1 MMWLT
6 RMRNGISRYSE
17 RQWRQVAAGLI
28 GIVALIQMGRVV
40 GKDQGDFHLHW
51 RFGGRLA
58 AGIYPYDKNGLDL
71 PYLPFWGV
79 AHVPLSYLPMR
90 AAQICLL
97 PLFALAAFGL
107 FWVLRRVSQRSWPV
121 PDRYAFWGV
130 VLTIVLAS
138 RFLVRDILECGV
150 NLALV
155 ALAWGAVWCWR
166 HRRDVTGGGLL
177 GFAIALK
184 LTPALFLAWFVWK
197 RQWKIA
203 LATTVT
209 AAVLF
214 LSPLLFIDGATFVDV
229 HKVWWHHASRGLLAE
244 NPVQGVLGEESI
256 QNVSLR
262 PALARYLVHLP
273 EGHKARFDHP
283 WSVQFLNLSPH
294 AAGWVVRLLTAVLV
308 LSVAWQFRRPVR
320 SRTDRVFLW
329 EAAAVSVM
337 ILLLSPLTWGQH
349 CVGVIPAVY
358 FLIREA
364 FYRRSC
370 SRPGLVVLGMFSV
383 FILLLNR
390 GLIGKQATY
399 LLDSYY
405 TTTWCLAAVLWL
417 VLRSHQQELW
427 GQAEPSILPLR
438 NLQEPT
444 RRKTA

>member
-1 MMWLT
+1 MLLT
-6 RMRNGISRYSE
+6 RMRNVIGRYSE
-17 RQWRQVAAGLI
+17 REWRRVAVGLI
-28 GIVALIQMGRVV
+28 GIAALIQMGRVV
-40 GKDQGDFHLHW
+40 GEPQGDFHLHW

-58 AGIYPYDKNGLDL
+58 AGVYPYDKNGLDL
-71 PYLPFWGV
+71 PYLPFWAV
-79 AHVPLSYLPMR
+79 AHVPLSYLPMH
-90 AAQICLL
+90 AAQVCIL
-97 PLFALAAFGL
+97 PLFVVAAFGL
-107 FWVLRRVSQRSWPV
+107 FRVLRRVSERSWPV
-121 PDRYAFWGV
+121 PERYPFWV
-130 VLTIVLAS
+130 TVLTIVLAS

-166 HRRDVTGGGLL
+166 QRRDVTGGGLL

-203 LATTVT
+203 FATVLT
-209 AAVLF
+209 AALLF
-214 LSPLLFIDGATFVDV
+214 LSPLLFIDRAKFVDV
-229 HKVWWHHASRGLLAE
+229 HRVWWHHASRGLLAE

-256 QNVSLR
+256 QNVALR
-262 PALARYLVHLP
+262 PALGRYLVHLP
-273 EGHKARFDHP
+273 KGHKARFDHP
-283 WSVQFLNLSPH
+283 WALQFLDLSPH
-294 AAGWVVRLLTAVLV
+294 AAGWVVRLLIAGLV

-320 SRTDRVFLW
+320 SRTEPVFLW

-349 CVGVIPAVY
+349 CVGVIPAMY
-358 FLIREA
+358 FLIRDA
-364 FYRRSC
+364 LCRRTC
-370 SRPGLVVLGMFSV
+370 SRSSLVVLGMFSV

-417 VLRSHQQELW
+417 VLRSHRLEQSAEL
-427 GQAEPSILPLR
+427 ETVILPLR
-438 NLQEPT
+438 TPEGPT
-444 RRKTA
+444 QRKAA